1 MPSVDVTLLVQHDCG
16 FCEDAKRILGR
27 LKREYPLDV
36 QTVDL
41 ATPQGREL
49 ASGAGVLFAPGI
61 LLDGEAFSYGR
72 PSERKLRK
80 AFARRLASS

>member
-1 MPSVDVTLLVQHDCG
+1 MPSVDVTLLVQDECG
-16 FCEDAKRILGR
+16 FCEDAKRILRR
-27 LKREYPLDV
+27 LKTEYPLDV

-41 ATPQGREL
+41 GTPRGREL
-49 ASGAGVLFAPGI
+49 ATGAGVMFAPGI
-61 LLDGEAFSYGR
+61 LLDGEPFSYGR